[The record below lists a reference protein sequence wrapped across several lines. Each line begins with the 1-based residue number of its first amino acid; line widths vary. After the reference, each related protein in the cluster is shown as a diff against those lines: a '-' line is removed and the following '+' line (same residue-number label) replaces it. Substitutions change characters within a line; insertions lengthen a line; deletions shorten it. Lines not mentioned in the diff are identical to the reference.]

1 MNQLDRSYMNNIELN
16 LDNQIHANLYCEEP
30 IDLDLALFYQT
41 KDNQSNGVCS
51 MEYTGKKESEG
62 CLEQFPHI
70 KYMHDYDLNCLEK
83 IIISSLQDMNSI
95 YICAIDYSSAINGEG
110 TDFSSLGGRLD
121 FVTNNKLLHSIHMD
135 NYKTGYV
142 YLLCRIFLNEGRF
155 WLEEINDVLSLEEAY
170 NNIPGF
176 SAICNQ

>member
-1 MNQLDRSYMNNIELN
+1 MTSIELN
-16 LDNQIHANLYCEEP
+16 LENHLHVNLYWKAP

-51 MEYTGKKESEG
+51 MEYTGKKENEG
-62 CLEQFPHI
+62 CLKQFPYI
-70 KYMHDYDLNCLEK
+70 EYKKDYDLNCPEQ
-83 IIISSLQDMNSI
+83 IIISSLQDMKFI
-95 YICAIDYSSAINGEG
+95 YIYAIDYSSAINGEE

-121 FVTNNKLLHSIHMD
+121 FEEDNNKLLHSIHMD
-135 NYKTGYV
+135 NYKTGVV
-142 YLLCRIFLNEGRF
+142 YLFCRIVLHEGHY

-176 SAICNQ
+176 TEICN

>member
-1 MNQLDRSYMNNIELN
+1 MNNIELN
-16 LDNQIHANLYCEEP
+16 LENQIHANLYCEEP

-41 KDNQSNGVCS
+41 KDNQYNGICS
-51 MEYTGKKESEG
+51 MEYTGKKETEG
-62 CLEQFPHI
+62 CLEQFPYI
-70 KYMHDYDLNCLEK
+70 KYMHDYDFNCLEK

-110 TDFSSLGGRLD
+110 TDFSSMGGRLD
-121 FVTNNKLLHSIHMD
+121 FVVNNELLHSIHMD
-135 NYKTGYV
+135 NYKIGDV

-176 SAICNQ
+176 SAICNE